1 METLRGFPNPP
12 AKSSNGPS
20 PFSLTR
26 SCFPPSGFA
35 SASAAIAMFFAIG
48 CATAPQ
54 AITKI
59 VNGRVVETRAVS
71 PDAYEHV
78 ARAHLYEEEERFQ
91 EAADELQRALPFD
104 PEAAEIRAE
113 LAELFMR
120 LGRNDDAADQIAR
133 SLATAPT
140 VSGYLAQAHFAEAR
154 TAGASPIPPLRQAAH
169 LALADEDA
177 EEIETTHLEL
187 TEAQIGTLDLPS
199 ALETV
204 RSLVRAVPDT
214 QRGRVQ
220 LAALSWPLG
229 GLDEA
234 AEALSSAVEDEPA
247 DVEARI
253 LLGELQ
259 IATSQPAAAKGSFKE
274 AIDRADAPLEIA
286 DAFAGWLVLGGDV
299 AAAQELVDGL
309 TADLPDAQ
317 SLELAATLE
326 LTVKRPERALA
337 LIERA
342 RKLGVGADRIA
353 LMIGATQAAR
363 EDWSGAV
370 KTYAGIAKTEG
381 AFFES
386 RLRAAEIEREH
397 GKADQAGSWLDEA
410 AGATLDAT
418 RVVDLA
424 IARSQLDEKRGDA
437 ALAVR
442 ELDQALKSQPDD
454 KPLDDRL
461 ADRLILA
468 RAAVDE
474 RRGDWRP
481 AIEQV
486 DALLLREPRNIE
498 ALNFAGFIAADHG
511 QDLPRAIKRLQA
523 AVALSPGAGGVVDSL
538 GWAYFR
544 AGDLARA
551 DTFLEQAGRLEPAD
565 PEILSHLGDLYAQR
579 QQRDR
584 ALATYRRAL
593 TLSPS
598 DRVARE
604 LGERIHTLDA
614 KSAAGR

>member
-1 METLRGFPNPP
+1 MKGWAGGAAL
-12 AKSSNGPS
+12 
-20 PFSLTR
+20 
-26 SCFPPSGFA
+26 
-35 SASAAIAMFFAIG
+35 AAILAIG
-48 CATAPQ
+48 CATVPQ
-54 AITKI
+54 PITKI

-78 ARAHLYEEEERFQ
+78 ARAHLYEEEERWQ

-104 PEAAEIRAE
+104 PEAAEVRAE
-113 LAELFMR
+113 LAELFLR

-140 VSGYLAQAHFAEAR
+140 VPGYLAQAHFAAAR
-154 TAGASPIPPLRQAAH
+154 TAGANPIPPLQQAAR
-169 LALADEDA
+169 LALADDDA
-177 EEIETTHLEL
+177 EEIEATHLEL
-187 TEAQIGTLDLPS
+187 TEAQIGALDLPA
-199 ALETV
+199 ALETA

-229 GLDEA
+229 ALDEA
-234 AEALSSAVEDEPA
+234 SQALTSAVEDEPA

-259 IATSQPAAAKGSFKE
+259 IATSQPAPAKASFKE

-286 DAFAGWLVLGGDV
+286 DAFAGWLVLSGEL

-342 RKLGVGADRIA
+342 RKLGVGAGRVA

-363 EDWSGAV
+363 EDWTGAV
-370 KTYAGIAKTEG
+370 KTYVAIAKSDGE
-381 AFFES
+381 FFES
-386 RLRAAEIEREH
+386 RLRAADIEREH
-397 GKADQAGSWLDEA
+397 GKADRAGGRLDEA
-410 AGATLDAT
+410 GAATLDAT

-442 ELDQALKSQPDD
+442 VLDEALKSRPDD

-498 ALNFAGFIAADHG
+498 ALNFAGFIAADHA

-584 ALATYRRAL
+584 ALATYHKAL

>member
-1 METLRGFPNPP
+1 LNFRLG
-12 AKSSNGPS
+12 AAA
-20 PFSLTR
+20 L
-26 SCFPPSGFA
+26 
-35 SASAAIAMFFAIG
+35 AAIAIG
-48 CATAPQ
+48 CATAPRS
-54 AITKI
+54 ITKI
-59 VNGRVVETRAVS
+59 VNGRVVQTRAVS

-78 ARAHLYEEEERFQ
+78 ARAHLYEEEERWQ

-113 LAELFMR
+113 LAELFLR

-140 VSGYLAQAHFAEAR
+140 VPGYLAQAHFAEAR
-154 TAGASPIPPLRQAAH
+154 TAGASPIPPLQQAAH
-169 LALADEDA
+169 LALADEDT
-177 EEIETTHLEL
+177 EEVETTHLEL
-187 TEAQIGTLDLPS
+187 TEAQIGTLDLPA

-204 RSLVRAVPDT
+204 RGLVRAVPDT

-229 GLDEA
+229 GLTEA
-234 AEALSSAVEDEPA
+234 ATALSSAVEDEPA

-259 IATSQPAAAKGSFKE
+259 IATNQPAAAKVSFKE

-286 DAFAGWLVLGGDV
+286 DAFAGWLVLSGDL
-299 AAAQELVDGL
+299 AAAQDLVDGL
-309 TADLPDAQ
+309 TADLPDAP

-326 LTVKRPERALA
+326 LTVKRPARASA
-337 LIERA
+337 LIERV
-342 RKLGVGADRIA
+342 RKLGVGAGRIA

-363 EDWSGAV
+363 EDWSAAL
-370 KTYAGIAKTEG
+370 KTYVGVAKTEG
-381 AFFES
+381 EFFES

-397 GKADQAGSWLDEA
+397 GKVDQAASRLDEA
-410 AGATLDAT
+410 AASTLDTT

-442 ELDQALKSQPDD
+442 HLDEALKSRPDD

-544 AGDLARA
+544 AGELSQA

>member
-1 METLRGFPNPP
+1 MGTLRGFPSPP
-12 AKSSNGPS
+12 AMSSRRQS
-20 PFSLTR
+20 RRSLTR
-26 SCFPPSGFA
+26 SGFCSIGIVSGLA
-35 SASAAIAMFFAIG
+35 VALAIG
-48 CATAPQ
+48 CATAPRS
-54 AITKI
+54 ITKI
-59 VNGRVVETRAVS
+59 VNGRVVQTRAVN

-78 ARAHLYEEEERFQ
+78 ARAHLYEEEERWQ

-104 PEAAEIRAE
+104 PEAAELRAE
-113 LAELFMR
+113 LSELFLR

-140 VSGYLAQAHFAEAR
+140 VAGYLAQAHFAETR
-154 TAGASPIPPLRQAAH
+154 TAGASPMPPLQQAAR
-169 LALADEDA
+169 LALADEDP

-187 TEAQIGTLDLPS
+187 TEAQIGTLDLPA

-259 IATSQPAAAKGSFKE
+259 IAINQPAAAKVSFKD

-286 DAFAGWLVLGGDV
+286 DAFAGWLVLSGDV
-299 AAAQELVDGL
+299 ASARELVDGL

-342 RKLGVGADRIA
+342 RKLGVGAGRIA

-363 EDWSGAV
+363 EDWTGAG
-370 KTYAGIAKTEG
+370 KTYVGVAKTEG
-381 AFFES
+381 EFFES

-397 GKADQAGSWLDEA
+397 GKVDRAASRLDEA
-410 AGATLDAT
+410 AASMLDAT

-424 IARSQLDEKRGDA
+424 IARSQLEEKRGDA

-442 ELDQALKSQPDD
+442 HLDEALKSQPDG

-486 DALLLREPRNIE
+486 DALLVREPRNIE

-511 QDLPRAIKRLQA
+511 QDLARAIKRLQA

-544 AGDLARA
+544 TGDLPHA

-579 QQRDR
+579 RQRDR
-584 ALATYRRAL
+584 ALATYRKAL

>member
-1 METLRGFPNPP
+1 LKLRFG
-12 AKSSNGPS
+12 
-20 PFSLTR
+20 
-26 SCFPPSGFA
+26 
-35 SASAAIAMFFAIG
+35 AAAVVAILAVG
-48 CATAPQ
+48 CATAPRP
-54 AITKI
+54 ITKI
-59 VNGRVVETRAVS
+59 VNGRVVQTRAVS

-78 ARAHLYEEEERFQ
+78 ARAHLYEEEERWQ

-113 LAELFMR
+113 LAELFLR

-154 TAGASPIPPLRQAAH
+154 TPGASPIPPLQQAAH
-169 LALADEDA
+169 LALADEDP

-187 TEAQIGTLDLPS
+187 TEAQIGTLDLPA

-204 RSLVRAVPDT
+204 HSLVRAVPDT

-259 IATSQPAAAKGSFKE
+259 IATGQPAAAKVSFKE

-286 DAFAGWLVLGGDV
+286 DAFAGWLVLSGDL
-299 AAAQELVDGL
+299 AAAQELADGL
-309 TADLPDAQ
+309 TSDLPDAQ

-326 LTVKRPERALA
+326 LTVKQPERALA
-337 LIERA
+337 LIERV
-342 RKLGVGADRIA
+342 RKLGVGAGRIA

-363 EDWSGAV
+363 EDWAGAV
-370 KTYAGIAKTEG
+370 KTYVGVAKTEG
-381 AFFES
+381 EFFES

-397 GKADQAGSWLDEA
+397 GKVDRAVSRLDEA
-410 AGATLDAT
+410 AASTLDAT
-418 RVVDLA
+418 RAVDLA
-424 IARSQLDEKRGDA
+424 IARSQLEEKRGDA

-442 ELDQALKSQPDD
+442 QLDEALKAQPDG
-454 KPLDDRL
+454 KPLDDQL

-486 DALLLREPRNIE
+486 DALLVREPRNIE

-544 AGDLARA
+544 AGDLPRA

-584 ALATYRRAL
+584 ALATYRKAL
-593 TLSPS
+593 ALSPS

>member
-1 METLRGFPNPP
+1 MAYLKEFPGGL
-12 AKSSNGPS
+12 A
-20 PFSLTR
+20 T
-26 SCFPPSGFA
+26 
-35 SASAAIAMFFAIG
+35 AIAVLLAVG
-48 CATAPQ
+48 CATAPRP
-54 AITKI
+54 ITKI
-59 VNGRVVETRAVS
+59 VNGRVVQTRAVS

-78 ARAHLYEEEERFQ
+78 ARAHLYEEEERWQ

-113 LAELFMR
+113 LAELFLR

-154 TAGASPIPPLRQAAH
+154 TAGASPIPPLEQAAH
-169 LALADEDA
+169 LALADEDP

-187 TEAQIGTLDLPS
+187 TEAQIGSLELPA

-259 IATSQPAAAKGSFKE
+259 IATSQPAAAKASFKE

-286 DAFAGWLVLGGDV
+286 DAFAGWLVLSGDV

-309 TADLPDAQ
+309 TADLPDAP

-337 LIERA
+337 LIERV
-342 RKLGVGADRIA
+342 RKLGVGAGRIA

-363 EDWSGAV
+363 EDWTGALQ
-370 KTYAGIAKTEG
+370 TYVAVAKTEG
-381 AFFES
+381 EFFES

-397 GKADQAGSWLDEA
+397 GKVDRAASRLDEA
-410 AGATLDAT
+410 ASSTLDAT
-418 RVVDLA
+418 RAVDLA
-424 IARSQLDEKRGDA
+424 IARSQLEEKRGDA

-442 ELDQALKSQPDD
+442 QLDEGLKAQPDG

-486 DALLLREPRNIE
+486 DALLVREPRNIE

-544 AGDLARA
+544 SGDLPHA

-584 ALATYRRAL
+584 ALATYRKAL

>member
-1 METLRGFPNPP
+1 MGTLRGLPNPS
-12 AKSSNGPS
+12 AKSSMAY
-20 PFSLTR
+20 LKE
-26 SCFPPSGFA
+26 FPGGLA
-35 SASAAIAMFFAIG
+35 TAIAVLLAVG
-48 CATAPQ
+48 CATAPRP
-54 AITKI
+54 ITKI
-59 VNGRVVETRAVS
+59 VNGRVVQTRAVS

-78 ARAHLYEEEERFQ
+78 ARAHLYEEEERWQ

-113 LAELFMR
+113 LAELFLR

-154 TAGASPIPPLRQAAH
+154 TAGASPIPPLEQAAH
-169 LALADEDA
+169 LALADEDP

-187 TEAQIGTLDLPS
+187 TEAQIGSLELPA

-259 IATSQPAAAKGSFKE
+259 IATSQPAAAKASFKE

-286 DAFAGWLVLGGDV
+286 DAFAGWLVLSGDV

-309 TADLPDAQ
+309 TADLPDAP

-337 LIERA
+337 LIERV
-342 RKLGVGADRIA
+342 RKLGVGAGRIA

-363 EDWSGAV
+363 EDWTGALQ
-370 KTYAGIAKTEG
+370 TYVAVAKTEG
-381 AFFES
+381 EFFES

-397 GKADQAGSWLDEA
+397 GKVDRAASRLDEA
-410 AGATLDAT
+410 ASSTLDAT
-418 RVVDLA
+418 RAVDLA
-424 IARSQLDEKRGDA
+424 IARSQLEEKRGDA

-442 ELDQALKSQPDD
+442 QLDEGLKAQPDG

-486 DALLLREPRNIE
+486 DALLAREPRNIE

-544 AGDLARA
+544 SGDLPHA

-584 ALATYRRAL
+584 ALATYRKAL

>member
-1 METLRGFPNPP
+1 MNLRFG
-12 AKSSNGPS
+12 A
-20 PFSLTR
+20 
-26 SCFPPSGFA
+26 A
-35 SASAAIAMFFAIG
+35 AVAAILAVG
-48 CATAPQ
+48 CATAPRP
-54 AITKI
+54 ITKI
-59 VNGRVVETRAVS
+59 VNGRVVQSRAVS

-78 ARAHLYEEEERFQ
+78 ARAHLYEEEERWQ

-104 PEAAEIRAE
+104 PDAAEIRAE
-113 LAELFMR
+113 LAELFLR

-154 TAGASPIPPLRQAAH
+154 TAGASPIPPLEQAAH
-169 LALADEDA
+169 LALADEDP

-187 TEAQIGTLDLPS
+187 TEAQIGSLDLPA

-259 IATSQPAAAKGSFKE
+259 IATSQPAAAKASFKE

-286 DAFAGWLVLGGDV
+286 DAFAGWLVLSGDV

-309 TADLPDAQ
+309 TADLPDAP

-337 LIERA
+337 LIERV
-342 RKLGVGADRIA
+342 RKLGVGAGRIA

-363 EDWSGAV
+363 EDWTGALQ
-370 KTYAGIAKTEG
+370 TYVGVAKTEG
-381 AFFES
+381 EFFES
-386 RLRAAEIEREH
+386 RLRAAEIERVH
-397 GKADQAGSWLDEA
+397 GNVDRA
-410 AGATLDAT
+410 ASRLEVGAASALDAT
-418 RVVDLA
+418 RAVDLA
-424 IARSQLDEKRGDA
+424 IARSQLEEKRGDA

-442 ELDQALKSQPDD
+442 QLDEALKAQPDG

-486 DALLLREPRNIE
+486 DALLVREPRNIE

-544 AGDLARA
+544 SGDLAHA

-584 ALATYRRAL
+584 ALATYRKAL